1 MADARNKRKATK
13 AALTR
18 FENYFQAVKSNR
30 NLSQTDLVELKMRA
44 QKADQLLDD
53 FNAAQLKIAATET
66 DIDFDEHD
74 SESEQFENK
83 FYRITSE
90 ASKFLIDQMQPQ
102 VLTPNVET
110 NLASNS
116 NDDLANIRLPP
127 INLPT
132 FDGSYDQ
139 WLFFRDTFNSLI
151 HSNFKLTP
159 AKKFHYLRLS
169 LKGVAAETISS
180 LEISDANYDV
190 AWNILN
196 ERFEN
201 KQILVSNHV
210 TAIFNLPSLSRE
222 SGRGLRVILDGL
234 QKHMGALTVLKMPT
248 EHWDALI
255 CHIVTGKFDNV
266 TRRAWD
272 SKTFIEELPTYKELI
287 DFLKDRCRILE
298 SFENSSLRNASN
310 KIERPRQSHPNF
322 HKNTSQSFVATNSN
336 KKCTFCQKE
345 HLIYTCPQFLQISA
359 IEKLNNAKQMK
370 LCINCLSI
378 GHATKNCRSSGC
390 RKCGKFHHTLLHF
403 NKTDSGTV
411 QTNNNNT
418 STSSYSNSTETD
430 LKDVATTSL
439 STHVMHTP
447 LIYSPCSLV
456 VNEKLNLNTVLLST
470 AIIKVSD
477 TTDKSHLCRV
487 LLDSGSQSNFI
498 SERLCNLLQLPIEN
512 IKHSI
517 TGISQKIETINSR
530 VFAKVQSN
538 FSNFEANISCLVLK
552 SITGNIPAISFDSSL
567 LHIPKNIALADPDF
581 SSAKPIDLLLGADIF
596 WELIHIGQIKLGR
609 GLPILQKTHFG
620 WIISGPLQT
629 NLSSS
634 LCSKT
639 QCFFTTSIDNQL
651 TKFWEV
657 EEFPKTKYLSP
668 EETFCEEHFSQ
679 HTSRAPDGK
688 FVVHLPLKDSIDRL
702 GDSKLTATSRFLN
715 LEGKLNKS
723 PDLKRTYQD
732 FITEY
737 EKLGHMTLSKN
748 QNDTSGYFLPHH
760 CVLKLSSTT
769 TKLRVVFDASCKSDS
784 GFSLN
789 DLLMVGPNVQNS
801 LFSILLRYRIHPV
814 VLSGDIEKM
823 YRQVYVAPEY
833 RKLQRI
839 LWRANINEP
848 ILTYDLSTVTYGTA
862 SAAFLATRSL
872 QEVGKIHAKDCP
884 KISNII
890 QRDFYV
896 DDLLTG
902 AQTVD
907 ELRQIKEDIHDLLM
921 KYGFPLRKW
930 ASNEPT
936 LTSDSS
942 IHSISFDTDIASKT
956 LGLLWNHISDT
967 LEYKI
972 GPIESSTRVTKRT
985 ILSSISQIFD
995 PLGLLSP
1002 VTISAKIIL
1011 QQLWKLKISWDESIP
1026 MDLFTIW
1033 SSYRTQ
1039 LVELNNLKIPRLTLC
1054 GNPIELQLHGFSDA
1068 AEPGYGACVYLCS
1081 KDSLGN
1087 SSSKL
1092 LCAKTRV
1099 SPLKELTI
1107 PRLELCAALLL
1118 AELAKTVLASIPSTL
1133 DSKHYW
1139 CDSTIVLAWIR
1150 SSPHRLKTF
1159 IANRIAQIQS
1169 ITNIDEW
1176 RYIRTADNPADLLT
1190 RGIPPLSLLNSTL
1203 WFHGPPWLTE
1213 DEWPTDIVDLSNID
1227 TPELRNVTSF
1237 HVSIEK
1243 HTNNDLLTLID
1254 KFSNLT
1260 KLVRTFAFV
1269 LRFKNILKLKS
1280 KSDFFNR
1287 ELSTLEIENSL
1298 HTLVSLV
1305 QASTFSEE
1313 FKALKNNNKVSNKSK
1328 LLTLNPFFDHTLNL
1342 IRVGGRLQQSDYEYQ
1357 KKHPIVLPPKHRL
1370 SLLIAHSEHIKLLHA
1385 GPQLTLASLRESF
1398 WPINGR
1404 NLIKK
1409 VYHDCL
1415 TCFRFVAKST
1425 KYLMG
1430 NLPKTRITPSRPF
1443 SVSGVDYAGPFSLR
1457 DRKGR
1462 NFRTNKAYIALFV
1475 CFATKAIHL
1484 ELVSDLTSECFLA
1497 ALYRFMSRRGKC
1509 IQIYSDQGTTF
1520 VGALNEL
1527 NSFLKGHSSTISDK
1541 LANQGIQWNFIPPR
1555 APHFGG
1561 LWESSVKS
1569 VKFHL
1574 KRVVGS
1580 LSLTFEDFSTI
1591 ITQIEACLNSRPLC
1605 PLSDNPNDPN
1615 PLTPAH
1621 FLIGEPLT
1629 TCPQV
1634 DLLGVA
1640 ENRLS
1645 KYQHRQQMV
1654 QHFWSRWV
1662 KECIA
1667 ELQIRTKWKQNYP
1680 QLLKLG
1686 VLVLIME
1693 DGLPPLKWRTGRV
1706 VQIFPGGDG
1715 IVRTVLVRTAA
1726 GEYKRPVTKIAVLPI
1741 YDF

>member
-1 MADARNKRKATK
+1 
-13 AALTR
+13 
-18 FENYFQAVKSNR
+18 
-30 NLSQTDLVELKMRA
+30 
-44 QKADQLLDD
+44 
-53 FNAAQLKIAATET
+53 
-66 DIDFDEHD
+66 
-74 SESEQFENK
+74 
-83 FYRITSE
+83 
-90 ASKFLIDQMQPQ
+90 
-102 VLTPNVET
+102 
-110 NLASNS
+110 
-116 NDDLANIRLPP
+116 
-127 INLPT
+127 
-132 FDGSYDQ
+132 
-139 WLFFRDTFNSLI
+139 
-151 HSNFKLTP
+151 
-159 AKKFHYLRLS
+159 
-169 LKGVAAETISS
+169 
-180 LEISDANYDV
+180 
-190 AWNILN
+190 
-196 ERFEN
+196 
-201 KQILVSNHV
+201 
-210 TAIFNLPSLSRE
+210 
-222 SGRGLRVILDGL
+222 
-234 QKHMGALTVLKMPT
+234 MGALTVLKMPT

-255 CHIVTGKFDNV
+255 CHIVTG
-266 TRRAWD
+266 
-272 SKTFIEELPTYKELI
+272 
-287 DFLKDRCRILE
+287 
-298 SFENSSLRNASN
+298 
-310 KIERPRQSHPNF
+310 
-322 HKNTSQSFVATNSN
+322 
-336 KKCTFCQKE
+336 
-345 HLIYTCPQFLQISA
+345 
-359 IEKLNNAKQMK
+359 
-370 LCINCLSI
+370 
-378 GHATKNCRSSGC
+378 HATKNCRSSGC
-390 RKCGKFHHTLLHF
+390 RKCGQFHHTLLHF
-403 NKTDSGTV
+403 NGTDSGTV

-456 VNEKLNLNTVLLST
+456 VNEKRNSNSVLLST
-470 AIIKVSD
+470 AIIKVFD

-609 GLPILQKTHFG
+609 GLPVLQKTHFG

-679 HTSRAPDGK
+679 HISRAPNGK

-737 EKLGHMTLSKN
+737 EELGHMTLSEN

-769 TKLRVVFDASCKSDS
+769 TKLRVVFDAS
-784 GFSLN
+784 F
-789 DLLMVGPNVQNS
+789 
-801 LFSILLRYRIHPV
+801 
-814 VLSGDIEKM
+814 LSGDIEKM
-823 YRQVYVAPEY
+823 YRQVYVAPEC

-884 KISNII
+884 RISNII
-890 QRDFYV
+890 QRDFHV

-907 ELRQIKEDIHDLLM
+907 KLRQIKEDIHDLLM
-921 KYGFPLRKW
+921 K
-930 ASNEPT
+930 
-936 LTSDSS
+936 
-942 IHSISFDTDIASKT
+942 
-956 LGLLWNHISDT
+956 
-967 LEYKI
+967 
-972 GPIESSTRVTKRT
+972 
-985 ILSSISQIFD
+985 
-995 PLGLLSP
+995 
-1002 VTISAKIIL
+1002 
-1011 QQLWKLKISWDESIP
+1011 
-1026 MDLFTIW
+1026 
-1033 SSYRTQ
+1033 TQ

-1087 SSSKL
+1087 FSSKL

-1203 WFHGPPWLTE
+1203 WFYGPPWLTE

-1298 HTLVSLV
+1298 NTLVSLV

-1313 FKALKNNNKVSNKSK
+1313 FKALKNNNKVFNKSK
-1328 LLTLNPFFDHTLNL
+1328 FLTLNPFFDHTLNL
-1342 IRVGGRLQQSDYEYQ
+1342 IRVGGRLQQSNYEYQ

-1409 VYHDCL
+1409 VYHECL

-1457 DRKGR
+1457 DRTGR
-1462 NFRTNKAYIALFV
+1462 NFRTNKAYIAFFV

-1527 NSFLKGHSSTISDK
+1527 NAFLKEHSSTISDK
-1541 LANQGIQWNFIPPR
+1541 LANQGKQWNFIPPR

-1569 VKFHL
+1569 VKYHL

-1591 ITQIEACLNSRPLC
+1591 ITQIKACLNSRPLC

-1654 QHFWSRWV
+1654 QHFWSRWGQGMHCRTPDTY
-1662 KECIA
+1662 EMEA
-1667 ELQIRTKWKQNYP
+1667 ELPAAPETRRSCAHHGGWITTIKMANWPSGTNISWRRWYYP
-1680 QLLKLG
+1680 NS
-1686 VLVLIME
+1686 ISE
-1693 DGLPPLKWRTGRV
+1693 DCCWRV
-1706 VQIFPGGDG
+1706 
-1715 IVRTVLVRTAA
+1715 
-1726 GEYKRPVTKIAVLPI
+1726 
-1741 YDF
+1741 

>member
-18 FENYFQAVKSNR
+18 FENYFQAIKSNK

-44 QKADQLLDD
+44 QKADQLLED

-90 ASKFLIDQMQPQ
+90 VSKFLIDQMQPQ

-403 NKTDSGTV
+403 NRTDSGTV

-418 STSSYSNSTETD
+418 STSSYSNSIETD

-456 VNEKLNLNTVLLST
+456 
-470 AIIKVSD
+470 
-477 TTDKSHLCRV
+477 
-487 LLDSGSQSNFI
+487 
-498 SERLCNLLQLPIEN
+498 
-512 IKHSI
+512 
-517 TGISQKIETINSR
+517 
-530 VFAKVQSN
+530 
-538 FSNFEANISCLVLK
+538 
-552 SITGNIPAISFDSSL
+552 
-567 LHIPKNIALADPDF
+567 
-581 SSAKPIDLLLGADIF
+581 
-596 WELIHIGQIKLGR
+596 
-609 GLPILQKTHFG
+609 
-620 WIISGPLQT
+620 
-629 NLSSS
+629 
-634 LCSKT
+634 
-639 QCFFTTSIDNQL
+639 L

-784 GFSLN
+784 GFSLH

-921 KYGFPLRKW
+921 KYGFPLGKW

-942 IHSISFDTDIASKT
+942 IHSISFDTDIPSKT

-1002 VTISAKIIL
+1002 VTIPAKIIL
-1011 QQLWKLKISWDESIP
+1011 QQLWKLKISWDKSIP

-1081 KDSLGN
+1081 KDSLGIF
-1087 SSSKL
+1087 SSKL

-1176 RYIRTADNPADLLT
+1176 RYIRTVDNPADLLT

-1203 WFHGPPWLTE
+1203 WFHGPSWLTE

-1298 HTLVSLV
+1298 NTLVSLV

-1342 IRVGGRLQQSDYEYQ
+1342 IRVRGRLQQSDYEYQ

-1462 NFRTNKAYIALFV
+1462 NFRINKAYIALFV

-1497 ALYRFMSRRGKC
+1497 ALYRFKSRRGKC

-1527 NSFLKGHSSTISDK
+1527 NAFLKEHSSTISDK

-1634 DLLGVA
+1634 NLVGVA

-1726 GEYKRPVTKIAVLPI
+1726 GEYKRPVTNIAVLPI